1 MNYGILSI
9 RKCLT
14 YGKCYDI
21 VLYCVESGKQRE
33 RECGDMANVGRKLGV
48 NIFTIMQ
55 KSGISREELAKRLQ
69 CSYREVCRILE
80 GKLMLPPRRI
90 AEVASILGTT
100 KHDLMNLQSDRAVPE
115 LEYMKEFTDLDNL
128 DLILDLMDE
137 YIDLK
142 EATM

>member
-1 MNYGILSI
+1 MSVNN
-9 RKCLT
+9 
-14 YGKCYDI
+14 
-21 VLYCVESGKQRE
+21 
-33 RECGDMANVGRKLGV
+33 MANVGRKLGV
-48 NIFTIMQ
+48 NIFTLMQ
-55 KSGISREELAKRLQ
+55 KSGISRQDLAQKLQ
-69 CSYREVCRILE
+69 CSYRDVCRILE
-80 GKLMLPPRRI
+80 GKLMLTPRRI
-90 AEVASILGTT
+90 AAIAEVLGTT

>member
-1 MNYGILSI
+1 
-9 RKCLT
+9 
-14 YGKCYDI
+14 
-21 VLYCVESGKQRE
+21 
-33 RECGDMANVGRKLGV
+33 MANVGRKLGV
-48 NIFTIMQ
+48 NIFTLMQ
-55 KSGISREELAKRLQ
+55 KSGISREDLAQKLQ

-80 GKLMLPPRRI
+80 GKLMLTPRRVAEI
-90 AEVASILGTT
+90 AEILGTT

-115 LEYMKEFTDLDNL
+115 LEYMKEFTNLDNL

>member
-1 MNYGILSI
+1 MTNI
-9 RKCLT
+9 
-14 YGKCYDI
+14 
-21 VLYCVESGKQRE
+21 
-33 RECGDMANVGRKLGV
+33 GRKLGV

-55 KSGISREELAKRLQ
+55 KSGISREDLAQKLQ

-80 GKLMLPPRRI
+80 GKLMLTPRRVAEI
-90 AEVASILGTT
+90 AEILGTT

-115 LEYMKEFTDLDNL
+115 LEYMKEFTNLDNL
-128 DLILDLMDE
+128 DQILDLMDE